1 VDIVL
6 VGIGG
11 VDSGRSAADTAAA
24 LIDAGA
30 GTAQPWL
37 VAGTPAAVDEPLEHL
52 DGRRLVIDADLAGLQ
67 LILSRLLRKG
77 LLESVETAVLPRDRV
92 GYLDR
97 IGMPRRPADQ
107 IRVAVQGRPRLIGVV
122 KDDSG
127 GLCVEHAT
135 VSPWPN
141 RPDRVTTGTPTRPG
155 VSRSGW
161 WLRAV
166 VDDQLLCDGEAHA
179 VSLRRLGPEELE
191 ATVRLGRWRTK
202 TLHGRSLQLACDEA
216 SITQDGVGRERPRG
230 KRTFW
235 SEPKSWQLCL

>member
-1 VDIVL
+1 MDTVL
-6 VGIGG
+6 VGIGA

-37 VAGTPAAVDEPLEHL
+37 VASTPAAVDEPLAHL

-97 IGMPRRPADQ
+97 IGVPRRPADQ
-107 IRVAVQGRPRLIGVV
+107 IRAAVQGRPRLIGVV

-127 GLCVEHAT
+127 GLCVDHAA
-135 VSPWPN
+135 VAPWPD
-141 RPDRVTTGTPTRPG
+141 RPDLVRTGTPTMPAVTR
-155 VSRSGW
+155 SRW

-166 VDDQLLCDGEAHA
+166 VDDQLLCDGVAQA
-179 VSLRRLGPEELE
+179 LSLRRLGTEELE
-191 ATVRLGRWRTK
+191 ATVRLGRWRRK
-202 TLHGRSLQLACDEA
+202 TLRGRSLQLACDEA
-216 SITQDGVGRERPRG
+216 LITQDGVGRERPRG

-235 SEPKSWQLCL
+235 SEPKLWQLCL